1 MYYFTNHIGMPYCIA
16 KHVVWWDFVAMAQIL
31 TANRLD
37 FGDVVY
43 WSAAHGWVGSL
54 YAADLLEDETADA
67 LLTRAQEFVARRE
80 IVNPYLFDVRVVKG
94 RVEPVKERETIRA
107 MGPTVRPDLGKQAA

>member
-1 MYYFTNHIGMPYCIA
+1 MI
-16 KHVVWWDFVAMAQIL
+16 MAQIL
-31 TANRLD
+31 TANRLGI
-37 FGDVVY
+37 GDVVY

-54 YAADLLEDETADA
+54 YEADILESETADA

-80 IVNPYLFDVRVVKG
+80 IVNPYLFDVRVRNG
-94 RVEPVKERETIRA
+94 RVEPVKERELIRA